1 MGNKDMEDKKIEY
14 QEKKRLV
21 FLGLPWTFTRY
32 TVTEEQIVI
41 NAGFLNTRENSC
53 YMYKIQ
59 DVELRA
65 SLGERLF
72 GLGTI
77 VCFTG
82 DTTHPQL
89 CLEHIRNA
97 KEIKDV
103 IFRVSEEARRKRR
116 TVNTLD
122 ISSELGE
129 EQEEA

>member
-1 MGNKDMEDKKIEY
+1 MGSKDMEDKKIEY
-14 QEKKRLV
+14 QERKRLV

-41 NAGFLNTRENSC
+41 NSGFLNTRENSC

-122 ISSELGE
+122 ISSESGDELE
-129 EQEEA
+129 ED

>member
-14 QEKKRLV
+14 REKKRLV

>member
-1 MGNKDMEDKKIEY
+1 MEDKKIEY

>member
-14 QEKKRLV
+14 REKKRLV

-65 SLGERLF
+65 SLG
-72 GLGTI
+72 
-77 VCFTG
+77 
-82 DTTHPQL
+82 
-89 CLEHIRNA
+89 
-97 KEIKDV
+97 
-103 IFRVSEEARRKRR
+103 
-116 TVNTLD
+116 
-122 ISSELGE
+122 
-129 EQEEA
+129 

>member
-1 MGNKDMEDKKIEY
+1 MEDKKIEY
-14 QEKKRLV
+14 QERKRLV

-41 NAGFLNTRENSC
+41 NSGFLNTRENSC

-122 ISSELGE
+122 ISSESGDELE
-129 EQEEA
+129 ED